1 MAGRIN
7 QSDKIRCSFCNK
19 TQDQVHKLIAGPA
32 GIFICDECIETCNDI
47 LEEEM
52 QDYEDNDSMDINLLT
67 PEEIKGFLD
76 DYVIGQDEAKKVL
89 SVAVYNHYKR
99 ILAEPD
105 LDVELQKS
113 NILMLGPTGSGK
125 TLLAQTMMCPKQSM
139 ALFILMR
146 LIKLPVSQK
155 MHLSQEMFPVRE
167 YSRPY

>member
-1 MAGRIN
+1 MAGRN
-7 QSDKIRCSFCNK
+7 SDEIRCSFCNK

-89 SVAVYNHYKR
+89 QTY
-99 ILAEPD
+99 
-105 LDVELQKS
+105 
-113 NILMLGPTGSGK
+113 SG
-125 TLLAQTMMCPKQSM
+125 
-139 ALFILMR
+139 
-146 LIKLPVSQK
+146 
-155 MHLSQEMFPVRE
+155 
-167 YSRPY
+167 